1 MAENERTYVIPLRKA
16 VIKTARWRRAKK
28 AISTIRAFM
37 KRHMK
42 AEVVKIGRELNEV
55 IWERGGKKVP
65 SKVNVVAF
73 KEENVVEVN
82 LAGATKKKPE
92 KKEKKIVIE
101 SKESKEEKSEA
112 KEEKPKEEKK
122 AKEETKEEA
131 KKEEKSE

>member
-1 MAENERTYVIPLRKA
+1 MTENERSYVIPLRKA

-28 AISTIRAFM
+28 AISTIRSFM

-42 AEVVKIGRELNEV
+42 ADVVKIGKELNEA

-65 SKVNVVAF
+65 SKVSVIAI

-82 LAGATKKKPE
+82 IAGVPKKKKAE

-101 SKESKEEKSEA
+101 EKKEKAKEVKKEEP
-112 KEEKPKEEKK
+112 KEEKPKEE
-122 AKEETKEEA
+122 T
-131 KKEEKSE
+131 KEEKSE